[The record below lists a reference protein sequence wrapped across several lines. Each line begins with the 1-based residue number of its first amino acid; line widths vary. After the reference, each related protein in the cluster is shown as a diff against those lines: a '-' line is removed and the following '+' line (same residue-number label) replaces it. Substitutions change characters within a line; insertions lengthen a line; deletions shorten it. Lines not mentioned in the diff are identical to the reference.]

1 MPVTFS
7 QCVQILTILT
17 YMRLCQQKK
26 VKCIASSYF
35 IDLQNL
41 IERPF
46 LVALKTKKEQLSLVH
61 TSVTIVYVLARSVK
75 TLSES
80 EMVMESTII
89 SVAIAKIR

>member
-1 MPVTFS
+1 MCPNFDNFNIYETMPK
-7 QCVQILTILT
+7 
-17 YMRLCQQKK
+17 KK

-80 EMVMESTII
+80 KIVMASTVIG
-89 SVAIAKIR
+89 VAVAKIR